1 MFLQELGIFGI
12 RSRVGRYVAWLH
24 DIMNWLRSGSVV
36 LLLFAIAVGG
46 GPLSVA
52 TAHASASHATQDKRP
67 DFRNVAVSSGVQH
80 IAEWAVHSGDH
91 KGLPF
96 IVVDKLNAK
105 AVAFD
110 GKGRL
115 LRTTPVL
122 IGMGVGDTFEPGVLE
137 MDMYAT
143 KPHQRITPAG
153 RFYADEDRNDKGE
166 RVLWV
171 DYDAGIA
178 LHKLAPQ
185 KTKQRRHQRMAS
197 LNPAEHRITYG
208 CINVPPAFY
217 DQVVHPNFR
226 AKGGFVYV
234 LPDSAPL
241 KAVFNSY
248 DVVERRLSAAEH
260 TVPVRAGSSKTQRF

>member
-1 MFLQELGIFGI
+1 MMKW
-12 RSRVGRYVAWLH
+12 VH
-24 DIMNWLRSGSVV
+24 SGSIA
-36 LLLFAIAVGG
+36 LLALAIATGAAPGFV
-46 GPLSVA
+46 P
-52 TAHASASHATQDKRP
+52 TARASTSEAGHPKRA
-67 DFRNVAVSSGVQH
+67 DFRNVAVSQGVQH

-96 IVVDKLNAK
+96 IVVDKLNAT

-110 GKGRL
+110 GNGRL
-115 LRTTPVL
+115 LRATSVL
-122 IGMGVGDTFEPGVLE
+122 IGMGVGDTFEPGVLQ

-153 RFYADEDRNDKGE
+153 RFFADEDRNDKGE

-178 LHKLAPQ
+178 LHKLSP
-185 KTKQRRHQRMAS
+185 KRTKQQRHTRIAS
-197 LNPAEHRITYG
+197 PDPAQHRITYG

-226 AKGGFVYV
+226 TKGGFVYV
-234 LPDSAPL
+234 LPDSAPV
-241 KAVFNSY
+241 KAVFKSY

-260 TVPVRAGSSKTQRF
+260 AGPAGAGSNKTQRF